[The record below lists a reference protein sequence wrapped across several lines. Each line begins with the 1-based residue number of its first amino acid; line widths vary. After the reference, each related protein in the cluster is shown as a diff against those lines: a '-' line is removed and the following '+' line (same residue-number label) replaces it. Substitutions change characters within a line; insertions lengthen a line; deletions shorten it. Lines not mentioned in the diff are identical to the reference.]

1 VPLASGYYHVR
12 DALARPGAALNF
24 L

>member
-1 VPLASGYYHVR
+1 VPFVSGYYHVR